1 MTSFGSV
8 GSSMDR
14 RLASQVPGRGA
25 SDAGGSVA
33 GVVTD
38 ILAGLNG
45 AQRRAAEAV
54 TGPVAI
60 LAGAGTGKTTAITHR
75 IANQVATGAF
85 PADRLLA
92 VTFTTKA
99 AGELRERLERL
110 GVEGVDARTFH
121 SAALAELRWLWTAHT
136 GEPVPEVLGHKAGVI
151 GTFARSLPMPYR
163 FTPRR
168 ELATEIEWAKNRR
181 IEPGGYAAALGDH
194 VPPVPVDLMLRVYEG
209 YERTKRAMDR
219 IDFEDLLTL
228 AVRLLREHPDAA
240 ATFRERFHAFTV
252 DEFQD
257 VNPLQADLL
266 GAWLGDRHE
275 VCVVGDDYQTIY
287 GFTGASPA
295 YLTGFAERHPGA
307 RVITL
312 TENYRSSPQVLD
324 LANALARH
332 LGGEPRSLSAT
343 RDGGPPP
350 GAQQLSTERAETD
363 AVVDAVRRL
372 RDDAGVPLEEIAV
385 LYRINARSEPFE
397 EAFAAAGIPY
407 QVKDGAFLSRPGP
420 RAALAALRRRPSAP
434 VSDAVESAIAELG
447 GTEGDADDD
456 EDVTRRADLA
466 RLRVLAGEFA
476 AAHEGGTAGAF
487 ADELATRFTTER
499 DGRGVQLLTYHRAK
513 GLEFDAVFLPR
524 LIDGELP
531 FRSGRSTADPLEERR
546 LLYVGLTRARRYLF
560 LTWSREGKS
569 RPSPYLAE
577 MGLKAPAHAK
587 AVARA
592 PVAPAGDGPIYER
605 LKRWRAERAKA
616 DGVPAYVVF
625 HDRTLGAIAE
635 EMPGDRAAL
644 SEISGVGPT
653 KLDRYADEVLAV
665 VASAGERGPPD

>member
-1 MTSFGSV
+1 M
-8 GSSMDR
+8 
-14 RLASQVPGRGA
+14 A
-25 SDAGGSVA
+25 
-33 GVVTD
+33 TD
-38 ILAGLNG
+38 ILGGLND

-85 PADRLLA
+85 PVERILA

-99 AGELRERLERL
+99 AGELRERLGRL

-136 GEPVPEVLGHKAGVI
+136 GEPLTEVLDHKAGVI
-151 GTFARSLPMPYR
+151 ATYARSLPMPYR

-181 IEPGGYAAALGDH
+181 IDPAAYPELLGDH
-194 VPPVPVDLMLRVYEG
+194 MPPIPVDLMTRVYEG
-209 YERTKRAMDR
+209 YERKKRAMGR
-219 IDFEDLLTL
+219 IDFEDMLAMAASLL
-228 AVRLLREHPDAA
+228 VERPEAA
-240 ATFRERFHAFTV
+240 AAFRERFHAFTV

-266 GAWLGDRHE
+266 DAWLGDRHE
-275 VCVVGDDYQTIY
+275 VCVVGDDHQTIY
-287 GFTGASPA
+287 GFTGASSS
-295 YLTGFAERHPGA
+295 YLLGFAARHPGA
-307 RVITL
+307 RIVAL
-312 TENYRSSPQVLD
+312 TDNYRSSPQVLD

-332 LGGEPRSLSAT
+332 MGGEPRALVAT
-343 RDGGPPP
+343 RDDGPPP
-350 GAQQLSTERAETD
+350 GAQPLASETAETA

-372 RDDAGVPLEEIAV
+372 HGEAGVALERTAV

-420 RAALAALRRRPSAP
+420 RSALRMLRRAP
-434 VSDAVESAIAELG
+434 DGAVEAAVEAAIAELG
-447 GTEGDADDD
+447 GTEGETGDDD
-456 EDVTRRADLA
+456 EVTRRADLA

-476 AAHEGGTAGAF
+476 AAHERATAGAF

-524 LIDGELP
+524 LVDGELP
-531 FRSGRSTADPLEERR
+531 FRSGRSKADPAEERR
-546 LLYVGLTRARRYLF
+546 LLYVGITRARRYLF
-560 LTWSREGKS
+560 LTWSHEGKQ

-577 MGLKAPAHAK
+577 MGLRAGTSPAKVH
-587 AVARA
+587 A
-592 PVAPAGDGPIYER
+592 PVTPAGDGPVFDR
-605 LKRWRAERAKA
+605 LKRWRAGRAKA

-625 HDRTLGAIAE
+625 HDRTLGAIAD
-635 EMPGDRAAL
+635 EMPADLDAL
-644 SEISGVGPT
+644 AQITGVGPA
-653 KLDRYADEVLAV
+653 KLDRYGDEVLAV
-665 VASAGERGPPD
+665 VASV